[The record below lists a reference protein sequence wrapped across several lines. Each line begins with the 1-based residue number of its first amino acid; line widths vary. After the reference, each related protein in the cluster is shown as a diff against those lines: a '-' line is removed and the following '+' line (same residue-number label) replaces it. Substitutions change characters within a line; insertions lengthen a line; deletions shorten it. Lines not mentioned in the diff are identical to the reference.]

1 MKDVYR
7 LLKSR
12 KDRPVPNI
20 SKEEYYRRLSELKDV
35 FIEEMAQIFNDDI
48 KAIKYFDEFIQ
59 LLDFDSNE
67 EEMINDRVMEI
78 EDELRDLVKETI
90 DLDKIE

>member
-1 MKDVYR
+1 M
-7 LLKSR
+7 S
-12 KDRPVPNI
+12 
-20 SKEEYYRRLSELKDV
+20 
-35 FIEEMAQIFNDDI
+35 QTFNDDI

-78 EDELRDLVKETI
+78 EDELRESVKERI

>member
-1 MKDVYR
+1 MG
-7 LLKSR
+7 
-12 KDRPVPNI
+12 
-20 SKEEYYRRLSELKDV
+20 
-35 FIEEMAQIFNDDI
+35 QIFNDDI

-78 EDELRDLVKETI
+78 EDDLRDLVKERI
-90 DLDKIE
+90 SSDIK